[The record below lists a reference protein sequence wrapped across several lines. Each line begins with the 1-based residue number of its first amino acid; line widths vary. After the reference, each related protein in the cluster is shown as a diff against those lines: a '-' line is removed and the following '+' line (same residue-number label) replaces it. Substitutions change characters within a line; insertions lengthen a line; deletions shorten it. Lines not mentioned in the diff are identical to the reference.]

1 MNTNSNTFI
10 KNVGITKTLINN
22 NNETY
27 ANEMKWEGDYNG
39 EIAKFNLDIN
49 DNGKKD
55 YLHMELNNDDLLNIL
70 NTKSINTPIH
80 ERLKYDYLFNKQY
93 KSLNKK
99 YKSIKKKRFTKSKNN
114 NNNNKYK
121 YKNKN
126 KYTRK
131 HKN

>member
-1 MNTNSNTFI
+1 MNTNSNTYI

-55 YLHMELNNDDLLNIL
+55 YIHMELNNDDLLNIL
-70 NTKSINTPIH
+70 NTKSVNTPIH
-80 ERLKYDYLFNKQY
+80 ERLKNDYLFNKQY

-99 YKSIKKKRFTKSKNN
+99 YKSKSKSIKKKRFVKSKNN
-114 NNNNKYK
+114 KY
-121 YKNKN
+121 KN

-131 HKN
+131 R